1 MLWLGF
7 GALAVV
13 TAVLMLRTLLRDRQ
27 ERVVSGVLLIVL
39 VTGSLGLY
47 ARWSNWESIDPQSS
61 GSDSETPIGRLARQL
76 ERNPDDLDGWLELGR
91 AHLSVGQFPLAQRA
105 FRRADRLAEGR
116 SADALMGV
124 AETMVLE
131 AEGEVDAR
139 AGRLFEMALA
149 LEPQSEKALF
159 FSAVAAQNRGEFVL
173 AIERYEGMLALSPP
187 PEIERI
193 LQQQIA
199 ELRGRSNTPP
209 ATTAAA
215 AVGAA
220 GEAVDTPRIEI
231 DLQLAAGLEQ
241 RITATSGLFVFVRKP
256 NQGGPPLAAKRLAPN
271 FPQRVVLTPADSMVP
286 GLAFA
291 AGDQVEVSAKISADG
306 SATPKADDLLGS
318 IRYTVGRDVSKV
330 LIVSGPAQ

>member
-1 MLWLGF
+1 MSMLWLGF
-7 GALAVV
+7 GALALV
-13 TAVLMLRTLLRDRQ
+13 TAVFMLRALLRDRQ

-39 VTGSLGLY
+39 VTASLGLY

-76 ERNPDDLDGWLELGR
+76 ERNPGDLDGWLELGR

-116 SADALMGV
+116 SAEALMGV

-149 LEPQSEKALF
+149 LEPRSEKALF
-159 FSAVAAQNRGEFVL
+159 FSAVAAQNRGEFML

-199 ELRGRSNTPP
+199 ELRGRANTPP
-209 ATTAAA
+209 AA

-220 GEAVDTPRIEI
+220 GEAVDAPRIEL
-231 DLQLAAGLEQ
+231 DLQLAAGLQE

-330 LIVSGPAQ
+330 LIVSGPAP